1 MTEAQKFWYL
11 FWAYDIIWL
20 LIAGYLLLLGLRQRR
35 LRREIERLK
44 DSLRSRES
52 P

>member
-44 DSLRSRES
+44 DSLRSREG